1 MQTETLFPEND
12 EVLGALALGSGK
24 QGSFIQ
30 IMRIGNKKDVSMP
43 AHCLR
48 VQSSFLLPDRH
59 LAICTKEVLFTGVVK
74 RDAT

>member
-1 MQTETLFPEND
+1 MQTETLFPEKND

-30 IMRIGNKKDVSMP
+30 IMRVGNKKDVRMP

-48 VQSSFLLPDRH
+48 V
-59 LAICTKEVLFTGVVK
+59 
-74 RDAT
+74 

>member
-1 MQTETLFPEND
+1 MQTETLFPEKND

-30 IMRIGNKKDVSMP
+30 IVRVENQKDVRMP

-48 VQSSFLLPDRH
+48 V
-59 LAICTKEVLFTGVVK
+59 
-74 RDAT
+74 